1 MVAGIGVST
10 AVVTAADPAGWS
22 SVKSDFK
29 EFCLTCHSAEKHKG
43 DVDLEQFRT
52 LDDIRKQPKVWQ
64 AVVEQMELGEMPPK
78 DKPQPTAVRREAM
91 LDWTRA
97 TLDQLALEKAGD
109 PGPVLLRR
117 LSNAEY
123 TYTIRDLT
131 GVPSLDPAQEFPVDG
146 AAGEGF
152 VNTGQSLVI
161 SPSLLTKYL
170 DAAKG
175 VAAHA
180 VLLPDRIAFSPHTTR
195 RDQTE
200 DLMGRI
206 RTLYRKYSDAS
217 GADRVNLQGIIF
229 DTNEGGRVPVARYL
243 TATIEDRAALAM
255 GSAEIERVAKARG
268 LSPVYLGKL
277 YSALRDERASF
288 LLDPIRERWRKA
300 TVAEV
305 PALVADIT
313 AWQAAVWKFSPVGH
327 IGKLGG
333 PKAWMEPVTPVLA
346 RQELRMKVPA
356 EPTTGDWTVYLAAGN
371 AGDGAT
377 GDVVRWVQPRLSI
390 AGKPEIPLAG
400 LRSLVGGLEARRDR
414 FAAGIGKYLTAAA
427 ESASATSGDLDAI
440 ASKHGIRR
448 DELVLWLDYL
458 GLGPAGPL
466 KVTGHMAT
474 AQRSLAGHAFVNGW
488 GNPDLPSIVAN
499 SSDQSVRIPGD
510 LRARSVAMHPSPTL
524 QVAAGWL
531 SPMDGAVTI
540 QGVVQHAHP
549 ECGNGVT
556 WSVELRRGSTRRR
569 LAQGFSQ
576 GPKEVPF
583 GPLPSMQVQVGD
595 LVSVLIGPRDGNHSC
610 DLTRVDITLTPADAA
625 QRWNLAADVSPDITA
640 ANPHADRQG
649 HAGVWHFYTEA
660 VTGAGDYAAVVPAGS
675 LLARW
680 METGDAAARVPL
692 VAELRRLV
700 STDGVSTAQGPDANL
715 RRQLLSLSGPLL
727 GGARLAVSGEAS
739 VNGAGQG
746 WGLDPG
752 VFGKAPASVGAAEVG
767 PMDLCVQVPSVLE
780 IRLPRELVA
789 GREFVV
795 TGELEHRSGAA
806 GSVQFTISTNRPSM
820 SGGIA
825 GLPVV
830 VADTGPAKARIEAGF
845 DDFRALFPAALCYTK
860 IVPVDEVV
868 TLTLHHREDDALRRL
883 MLSDREAEELDQLW
897 AELRFVS
904 QDALTLVDA
913 FEQLWQYAT
922 QDADPKVFEPLREP
936 IKERAARFREEQA
949 KAEPLHLQAAIE
961 FARRVYRRPLTEE
974 ERQGL
979 RGLYQQLR
987 TEGLA
992 HDESIRFVIARALV
1006 APAFLYRA
1014 ESPGPGKDASPVNE
1028 WEMAS
1033 RLSYFLWSSLPDGA
1047 LRQSAAAGRLQ
1058 GGDAIAR
1065 EARRMLKD
1073 EKVRRLAIEFG
1084 CAWLHIHGFD
1094 TLDEKS
1100 ERHFP
1105 TFVGLRG
1112 AMYEE
1117 SIQFFT
1123 DFFQNDR
1130 SVIDLLDSDRTFLN
1144 EALAKHYGIPGVQG
1158 PEWRMV
1164 SGIRQHGRGG
1174 ILGQAAVLAKQSG
1187 ASRTSPILRGN
1198 WLCEVLLGEK
1208 LPKPPKEV
1216 PRLPED
1222 EAGTDGLTVRQLVEK
1237 HSSDTRCSGCHRRMD
1252 PYGFALEAYDA
1263 IGRRRERDLGDR
1275 PVMTRVTA
1283 PDHTEFE
1290 DMAGLRAYLVGKR
1303 RDAFVRQFCR
1313 KLLGYALGRS
1323 VQLSDGPLLNGMH
1336 ASLKANEYR
1345 VSAAI
1350 ETLVRSPQF
1359 LNIRGRDAAED

>member
-1 MVAGIGVST
+1 
-10 AVVTAADPAGWS
+10 
-22 SVKSDFK
+22 
-29 EFCLTCHSAEKHKG
+29 
-43 DVDLEQFRT
+43 
-52 LDDIRKQPKVWQ
+52 
-64 AVVEQMELGEMPPK
+64 
-78 DKPQPTAVRREAM
+78 
-91 LDWTRA
+91 
-97 TLDQLALEKAGD
+97 
-109 PGPVLLRR
+109 
-117 LSNAEY
+117 
-123 TYTIRDLT
+123 
-131 GVPSLDPAQEFPVDG
+131 
-146 AAGEGF
+146 
-152 VNTGQSLVI
+152 
-161 SPSLLTKYL
+161 
-170 DAAKG
+170 
-175 VAAHA
+175 
-180 VLLPDRIAFSPHTTR
+180 
-195 RDQTE
+195 
-200 DLMGRI
+200 
-206 RTLYRKYSDAS
+206 
-217 GADRVNLQGIIF
+217 
-229 DTNEGGRVPVARYL
+229 
-243 TATIEDRAALAM
+243 
-255 GSAEIERVAKARG
+255 
-268 LSPVYLGKL
+268 
-277 YSALRDERASF
+277 
-288 LLDPIRERWRKA
+288 
-300 TVAEV
+300 
-305 PALVADIT
+305 
-313 AWQAAVWKFSPVGH
+313 
-327 IGKLGG
+327 
-333 PKAWMEPVTPVLA
+333 
-346 RQELRMKVPA
+346 
-356 EPTTGDWTVYLAAGN
+356 
-371 AGDGAT
+371 
-377 GDVVRWVQPRLSI
+377 
-390 AGKPEIPLAG
+390 
-400 LRSLVGGLEARRDR
+400 
-414 FAAGIGKYLTAAA
+414 
-427 ESASATSGDLDAI
+427 
-440 ASKHGIRR
+440 
-448 DELVLWLDYL
+448 
-458 GLGPAGPL
+458 
-466 KVTGHMAT
+466 
-474 AQRSLAGHAFVNGW
+474 
-488 GNPDLPSIVAN
+488 
-499 SSDQSVRIPGD
+499 
-510 LRARSVAMHPSPTL
+510 
-524 QVAAGWL
+524 
-531 SPMDGAVTI
+531 
-540 QGVVQHAHP
+540 
-549 ECGNGVT
+549 
-556 WSVELRRGSTRRR
+556 
-569 LAQGFSQ
+569 
-576 GPKEVPF
+576 
-583 GPLPSMQVQVGD
+583 
-595 LVSVLIGPRDGNHSC
+595 
-610 DLTRVDITLTPADAA
+610 
-625 QRWNLAADVSPDITA
+625 
-640 ANPHADRQG
+640 
-649 HAGVWHFYTEA
+649 
-660 VTGAGDYAAVVPAGS
+660 
-675 LLARW
+675 
-680 METGDAAARVPL
+680 
-692 VAELRRLV
+692 
-700 STDGVSTAQGPDANL
+700 
-715 RRQLLSLSGPLL
+715 
-727 GGARLAVSGEAS
+727 
-739 VNGAGQG
+739 
-746 WGLDPG
+746 
-752 VFGKAPASVGAAEVG
+752 
-767 PMDLCVQVPSVLE
+767 
-780 IRLPRELVA
+780 
-789 GREFVV
+789 
-795 TGELEHRSGAA
+795 
-806 GSVQFTISTNRPSM
+806 
-820 SGGIA
+820 
-825 GLPVV
+825 
-830 VADTGPAKARIEAGF
+830 
-845 DDFRALFPAALCYTK
+845 
-860 IVPVDEVV
+860 
-868 TLTLHHREDDALRRL
+868 
-883 MLSDREAEELDQLW
+883 LW

-913 FEQLWQYAT
+913 FGQLWQYAT

-1047 LRQSAAAGRLQ
+1047 LRQNAAAGRLQ

-1130 SVIDLLDSDRTFLN
+1130 PVIDLLDSDRTFLN

-1303 RDAFVRQFCR
+1303 RDVFVRQFCR

-1323 VQLSDGPLLNGMH
+1323 VQLSDGPLLNEMH